1 LESEYW
7 RLLLSGVAT
16 FEACRIVGIVKK
28 TGYRWRAEN
37 GGLPLARVAGTC
49 GSGRYLSLLERQ
61 RIATLRRQGFG
72 VRAIADSRDR
82 VPGCEA

>member
-28 TGYRWRAEN
+28 TGYR
-37 GGLPLARVAGTC
+37 
-49 GSGRYLSLLERQ
+49 
-61 RIATLRRQGFG
+61 
-72 VRAIADSRDR
+72 
-82 VPGCEA
+82 